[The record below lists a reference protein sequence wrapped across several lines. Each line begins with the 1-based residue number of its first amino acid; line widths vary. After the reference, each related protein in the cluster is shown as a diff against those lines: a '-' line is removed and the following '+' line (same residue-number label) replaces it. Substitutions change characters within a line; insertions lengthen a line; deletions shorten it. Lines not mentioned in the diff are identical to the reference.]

1 MPLFSSHIC
10 SATAYLVIE
19 HLFLK
24 HLCQEND
31 CDYASLMAS
40 YVAFR
45 FGDEG
50 SILVQ
55 ADSYQSVFRNIRPTP
70 NN

>member
-1 MPLFSSHIC
+1 MPLFPAHIC
-10 SATAYLVIE
+10 SATDHLVIE

-31 CDYASLMAS
+31 CDYGSLMAS

-55 ADSYQSVFRNIRPTP
+55 ADSNQFFVI
-70 NN
+70 